1 MDKQRKHRLCD
12 IITVFGILTIIYG
25 FAAVMFILPDKE
37 YSEEENRYLTSA
49 PKFTVDALISGSL
62 TSDIASYC
70 TDQMPGRNGFVGL
83 KAALEAAQGKSENN
97 SVLLG
102 TDGYIIAKEDHPSFV
117 SAEKN
122 IEAVNR
128 FAEAVSGI
136 PLHLAVAGRS
146 QDVLIDRTP
155 ALYPAK
161 EISDAAFDGTLSG
174 ISGEV
179 NQIDLLAPLRQYALD
194 GEYVY
199 YRTDHHWT
207 TLGAYY
213 AYTEIM
219 DAYGME
225 AYPIEYFT
233 RETVSEEFYGTTWS
247 KAGMKWIAPD
257 HMEFFRFDGDE
268 TLVCEIVGGE
278 TLSGLYDDT
287 YLGKKDKYSAFI
299 GGNNARVRVYP
310 SEDSPLAGERETLLL
325 IKDSF
330 AHSVAPFLAA
340 HFDLEIIDL
349 RYYKPL
355 VGNPTVPELIE
366 EVGADRVL
374 ILYNLDSIL
383 NSENLVSLTLGL
395 S

>member
-1 MDKQRKHRLCD
+1 MDNQRKHRLCD
-12 IITVFGILTIIYG
+12 IITVFGLLIIIYG
-25 FAAVMFILPDKE
+25 FAAVMLILPDKE
-37 YSEEENRYLTSA
+37 YSEDENRYLTTV
-49 PKFTVDALISGSL
+49 PKFTVDALINGSF
-62 TSDIASYC
+62 TSDVASYC
-70 TDQMPGRNGFVGL
+70 TDQMPGRNVFIGV
-83 KAALEAAQGKSENN
+83 KAILETVQGKTENN

-102 TDGYIIAKEDHPSFV
+102 TDGYIIAKEDHASFAA
-117 SAEKN
+117 AEKN
-122 IEAVNR
+122 IDAVNR
-128 FAEAVSGI
+128 FAESISGI

-146 QDVLIDRTP
+146 QDVLISHMP

-161 EISDAAFDGTLSG
+161 EVSNTTFAGALSNISDG
-174 ISGEV
+174 I
-179 NQIDLLAPLRQYALD
+179 NQIDLLTPLRQRALD

-213 AYTEIM
+213 AYREIM
-219 DAYGME
+219 TAYGME
-225 AYPIEYFT
+225 AHPLEFFT
-233 RETVSEEFYGTTWS
+233 RETVSEEFFGTTWS
-247 KAGMKWIAPD
+247 KAGMKWISPD
-257 HMEFFRFDGDE
+257 RMEFFRFDGDE
-268 TLVCEIVGGE
+268 TLVCEIVGGD
-278 TLSGLYDDT
+278 TFPGLYDDT

-310 SEDSPLAGERETLLL
+310 SEDSTLAGERETLLL

-355 VGNPTVPELIE
+355 VGNPAVPELID
-366 EVGADRVL
+366 EVSADRVL